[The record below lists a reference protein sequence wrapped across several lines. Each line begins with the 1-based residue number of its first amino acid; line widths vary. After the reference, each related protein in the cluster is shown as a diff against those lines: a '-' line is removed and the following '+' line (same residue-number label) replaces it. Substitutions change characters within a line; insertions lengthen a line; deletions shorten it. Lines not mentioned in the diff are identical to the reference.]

1 MIFMSK
7 FKEGDVVRLK
17 NGDCFPSGKLTDVV
31 VLPFAG
37 NTVILEDANSFVDIS
52 AIELVSENCTEDSL
66 AQQVEKEL
74 ERVSEWSKQIMFEAD
89 MINKGSEQLEKERIL
104 ELVSAMLDGEKV
116 YCDNGGPFPSDINGP
131 FEKFAS
137 SVKLHGGDKYLTQ
150 TELGQREDKEKKE
163 EELKALED
171 EILTLYAQ
179 KGLLLKKYEEL
190 LSS

>member
-1 MIFMSK
+1 MIFMSFDIGKEDCEGFAVQHIK
-7 FKEGDVVRLK
+7 FLESV
-17 NGDCFPSGKLTDVV
+17 SGEFNMTNK
-31 VLPFAG
+31 
-37 NTVILEDANSFVDIS
+37 
-52 AIELVSENCTEDSL
+52 
-66 AQQVEKEL
+66 
-74 ERVSEWSKQIMFEAD
+74 SK
-89 MINKGSEQLEKERIL
+89 EQLEKERIL